1 MLKAPL
7 HRRAGL
13 FAIERVILSVIAV
26 AAIGGVASSI
36 GCRKDAPAASSSVDA
51 VDASEDDGE
60 AARDVDGSSRSSRT
74 TEERA
79 EDARRD
85 ASTDIP
91 ASCDGRALSLLGSV
105 LDERCAV
112 TIAEWRA
119 LADGGAGEGPFAAT
133 PDASRAQRG
142 GGLRQEAKRDAD
154 GQHVVLSVVNR
165 GAAPALVPLRF
176 HASHPEQAVSVI
188 AEDERHALFELA
200 PPAIEIPEGARNSA
214 GVAKR
219 KPVRQSTLVAIDA
232 GLEKSSF
239 VNVHSARI
247 RLGADGGAASL
258 RFVVDPR
265 VVRRLDRSCGAD
277 ASDCAPARLPKGKYT
292 LHVGQ
297 LIADVDVGLP
307 ARVEWDVP

>member
-1 MLKAPL
+1 MKATL
-7 HRRAGL
+7 RRRAGL
-13 FAIERVILSVIAV
+13 FAIDRVILSVLSIV
-26 AAIGGVASSI
+26 AMGGVASSI

-60 AARDVDGSSRSSRT
+60 AARSDVDGAPRSSRT

-91 ASCDGRALSLLGSV
+91 ASCDGRALSLLASV

-119 LADGGAGEGPFAAT
+119 LADGGAGEGVSAAAL
-133 PDASRAQRG
+133 DASRQRG
-142 GGLRQEAKRDAD
+142 GGLRQEAKRDVD

-165 GAAPALVPLRF
+165 GATPALVPLRF
-176 HASHPEQAVSVI
+176 HPSHPEQAVSVI

-232 GLEKSSF
+232 GLEKSNF

-277 ASDCAPARLPKGKYT
+277 ASDCAPARLTKGTYT

-307 ARVEWDVP
+307 ARVAWDVP

>member
-1 MLKAPL
+1 MLKATL
-7 HRRAGL
+7 RRRAGL
-13 FAIERVILSVIAV
+13 FAVERVILASISV
-26 AAIGGVASSI
+26 AAVGSVASSI
-36 GCRKDAPAASSSVDA
+36 GCRKDAPVASSNGDA

-60 AARDVDGSSRSSRT
+60 AARSDVDGSSRSSRT

-79 EDARRD
+79 EEARRD

-119 LADGGAGEGPFAAT
+119 LADGGAAEGASA

-165 GAAPALVPLRF
+165 GVAPALVPLRF
-176 HASHPEQAVSVI
+176 HPSHPEQAVSVI

-232 GLEKSSF
+232 GLEKSNF